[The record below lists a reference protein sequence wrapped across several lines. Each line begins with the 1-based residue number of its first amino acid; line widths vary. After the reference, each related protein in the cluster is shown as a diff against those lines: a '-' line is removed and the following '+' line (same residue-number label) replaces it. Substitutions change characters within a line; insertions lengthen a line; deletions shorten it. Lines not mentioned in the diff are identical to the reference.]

1 MKTRLFK
8 GLMALVLVC
17 LMAACGA
24 KTPTPEAVAAKIA
37 ANETLTEADYTTM
50 IDYCGKYAEKAQ
62 KYYDI
67 INAQPND
74 STAEYNR
81 AASDLPDLYGSD
93 KYLDTFRN
101 CLAQTDLSKL
111 GKENEKKVNDF
122 AKYQGF
128 PLPQGEGADLRD
140 PNVVG
145 MIEDM
150 PDTTV
155 TETTGVISTGDGE
168 AVDVNV
174 K

>member
-37 ANETLTEADYTTM
+37 ANETLTEAE
-50 IDYCGKYAEKAQ
+50 GQ
-62 KYYDI
+62 KFFDI

-81 AASDLPDLYGSD
+81 AASDLADLYGSD